1 MNRTRLRPGLRVA
14 PLAVLL
20 AASIASAGP
29 LPNGARAVSITAR
42 EQPIAAFLQDLSA
55 DVEVP
60 VAISPKVTG
69 TVNGKCSGSAD
80 KVLHDVARV
89 YNLVGYFDGAVM
101 HVVPASELAT
111 RTFAVPRTIGERALR
126 DSYELGLPDARDT
139 VRITADGELVAFGTP
154 RFIEQIE
161 ELV

>member
-1 MNRTRLRPGLRVA
+1 DRTRLRQRLRAA

-20 AASIASAGP
+20 TASIANAGP
-29 LPNGARAVSITAR
+29 LPNGARAVSIPAR

-60 VAISPKVTG
+60 VAIGPKVSG
-69 TVNGKCSGSAD
+69 TVNGTFSGPAA
-80 KVLHDVARV
+80 KVLREVARV

-111 RTFAVPRTIGERALR
+111 RTFAVPRTVAERALR
-126 DSYELGLPDARDT
+126 DSHELGLPDERDT
-139 VRITADGELVAFGTP
+139 VR
-154 RFIEQIE
+154 
-161 ELV
+161 